1 MCPLA
6 AVLVIVSVLC
16 PGQVTPQCTSK
27 YCHEGQEETDLW
39 TALQRLQH
47 SFDALQ
53 QLVTEQNEIIRS
65 LQKEIVGTYW
75 GVFTHLWAL
84 LIITILILPGE

>member
-16 PGQVTPQCTSK
+16 PGQVTLQCITT
-27 YCHEGQEETDLW
+27 YCHEGQEGTDLW
-39 TALQRLQH
+39 TTVQRLQH

-53 QLVTEQNEIIRS
+53 QRVTEQNETILS
-65 LQKEIVGTYW
+65 LQIEIVGTYW
-75 GVFTHLWAL
+75 GIFTHTYGLS
-84 LIITILILPGE
+84 